1 MNTKKRQRCIVYL
14 LRAYHRLDQM
24 EKSLRSRSLQ
34 SMNNNQP
41 KEESKKR
48 RFVGPNYVPP
58 KTRDCP
64 RNNHL
69 ITSFLQKTTRVETS
83 FIDTMIA
90 NSDKD
95 LQTINETKH
104 ECSETAHIVDIVQR
118 MSQVTIH
125 VSEKSKPVNDLTHL
139 RDELRTPESIVRK
152 RNYNQMI
159 ADNCCTFLTPG
170 DSLFKSSVKR
180 NKTKESEEH
189 VVFLSNIKSKEND
202 DDSDSESIVTMCRH
216 IVEELERV
224 RQEKIILKNKTYP

>member
-1 MNTKKRQRCIVYL
+1 MNTNKCQRRIVDL

-34 SMNNNQP
+34 SMNKTIP

-48 RFVGPNYVPP
+48 RFVGPDYVPP

-69 ITSFLQKTTRVETS
+69 ITSFLQKTTRVDTS
-83 FIDTMIA
+83 FIGTMIA
-90 NSDKD
+90 TDDND

-104 ECSETAHIVDIVQR
+104 ECSDTPQIEELVKI

-125 VSEKSKPVNDLTHL
+125 VSEKSKPVNDLTNL
-139 RDELRTPESIVRK
+139 RDELNTPDSIIRK

-159 ADNCCTFLTPG
+159 DDNCCTILTPG
-170 DSLFKSSVKR
+170 NSIFKSSVKR
-180 NKTKESEEH
+180 NKILESDVH
-189 VVFLSNIKSKEND
+189 VVSLSHIKSKKND
-202 DDSDSESIVTMCRH
+202 DNSDSESVVTMCRH
-216 IVEELERV
+216 IVDELERV
-224 RQEKIILKNKTYP
+224 RQEKITLKK